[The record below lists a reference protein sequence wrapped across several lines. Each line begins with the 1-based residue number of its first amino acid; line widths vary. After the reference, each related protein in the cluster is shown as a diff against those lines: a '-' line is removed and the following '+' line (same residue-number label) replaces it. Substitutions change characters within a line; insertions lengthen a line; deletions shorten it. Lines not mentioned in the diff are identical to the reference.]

1 MLKHNHKD
9 YLQVETQPTKLYD
22 IEFLEGDQIFTGT
35 DIPANS
41 EAEAITK
48 MMFMFM
54 GKIDEDSELIH
65 IEEKRVH

>member
-1 MLKHNHKD
+1 M
-9 YLQVETQPTKLYD
+9 YD

-41 EAEAITK
+41 EEEAITK

-65 IEEKRVH
+65 IEEKRIH

>member
-1 MLKHNHKD
+1 ML
-9 YLQVETQPTKLYD
+9 TQPTKLYD

-41 EAEAITK
+41 EEEAITK

-54 GKIDEDSELIH
+54 GKIDENSELIH
-65 IEEKRVH
+65 IEEKRIH

>member
-1 MLKHNHKD
+1 
-9 YLQVETQPTKLYD
+9 LYD

-65 IEEKRVH
+65 IEEKRIH

>member
-9 YLQVETQPTKLYD
+9 YLQVLTQPTKLYD

-65 IEEKRVH
+65 IEEKRIH